1 VLVDATGVF
10 KQHKEWRI
18 RTRTRRKGGL
28 YFGRGGILGVGG
40 EERGHNN
47 LNFRKIVWIFFF
59 VVYFVFFWTY
69 LCSFEPV

>member
-18 RTRTRRKGGL
+18 STRRKGGGL
-28 YFGRGGILGVGG
+28 YFGRGSIFGEGGG
-40 EERGHNN
+40 EGAQQF
-47 LNFRKIVWIFFF
+47 NFQKNSMDLFF

>member
-1 VLVDATGVF
+1 MLVDATGVF

-18 RTRTRRKGGL
+18 RTRRKGGYTL
-28 YFGRGGILGVGG
+28 GEGGILGEGGG
-40 EERGHNN
+40 EGVQQF
-47 LNFRKIVWIFFF
+47 NFQKNSMDLFF

>member
-1 VLVDATGVF
+1 MLVDATGVF

-18 RTRTRRKGGL
+18 SIRREGG
-28 YFGRGGILGVGG
+28 YTLGEGVYLGGG
-40 EERGHNN
+40 EEGGHNN